1 MNPIILVMALLV
13 ILTYTI
19 GLNLKKEDF
28 LMLIKKPVPV
38 ITGLT
43 GQLLILPLIA
53 VLIAKIFN
61 LDEVFFIGLV
71 LIALCPGGSSSNIF
85 TLIAKGDLALSVS
98 LTALSSV
105 ITLFTLPFFMALCLN
120 TFNQNGMY
128 SSNIDFPLKNILIQN
143 ILLMFIPI
151 LLGVLTKI
159 LFKNGAKKLS
169 RILEKIAFPSLALI
183 ATVFFIKHA
192 KTISSHLDILLVA
205 IVCLVFAA
213 IIISSLLSR
222 VLCQDSKTR
231 RTIVIEVAMQNA
243 AQAIALCVSP
253 FAFNNE
259 IMSIPAIIY
268 ALIMNIILLAYV
280 AMIVR
285 IDKKI
290 QKNCLIQ
297 N

>member
-120 TFNQNGMY
+120 TF
-128 SSNIDFPLKNILIQN
+128 
-143 ILLMFIPI
+143 
-151 LLGVLTKI
+151 
-159 LFKNGAKKLS
+159 NGAKKLS

>member
-53 VLIAKIFN
+53 FLIAKAFN
-61 LDEVFFIGLV
+61 LEEVFFIGLV

-120 TFNQNGMY
+120 IFNKNGLF
-128 SSNIDFPLKNILIQN
+128 SSSIEFPLINILIQN

-151 LLGVLTKI
+151 VLGVLTKI
-159 LFKNGAKKLS
+159 IFKNGAKKLS
-169 RILEKIAFPSLALI
+169 RVLEKIAFPSLALI
-183 ATVFFIKHA
+183 ATMFFIKHA

-205 IVCLVFAA
+205 IITLVFAA
-213 IIISSLLSR
+213 IVVSSLLSR
-222 VLCQDSKTR
+222 ALCQDSKTR

-285 IDKKI
+285 LDKKI
-290 QKNCLIQ
+290 QKTA
-297 N
+297 

>member
-28 LMLIKKPVPV
+28 LMLIKKTVPV

-43 GQLLILPLIA
+43 GQLLILPLVA
-53 VLIAKIFN
+53 FLIAKAFN
-61 LDEVFFIGLV
+61 LEEVFFIGLV

-98 LTALSSV
+98 LTAISSV

-120 TFNQNGMY
+120 IFNKNGVF
-128 SSNIDFPLKNILIQN
+128 SSSIEFPLINILIQN

-151 LLGVLTKI
+151 VLGVLTKI
-159 LFKNGAKKLS
+159 IFKNGAKKLS
-169 RILEKIAFPSLALI
+169 RVLEKIAFPSLALI
-183 ATVFFIKHA
+183 ATMFFIKHA

-205 IVCLVFAA
+205 IITLVFAA
-213 IIISSLLSR
+213 IVVSSLLSR
-222 VLCQDSKTR
+222 ALCQDSKTR

-285 IDKKI
+285 LDKKI
-290 QKNCLIQ
+290 QKTA
-297 N
+297 

>member
-28 LMLIKKPVPV
+28 LMLIKKTVPV

-43 GQLLILPLIA
+43 GQLLILPLVA
-53 VLIAKIFN
+53 FLIAKAFN
-61 LDEVFFIGLV
+61 LEEVFFIGLV

-98 LTALSSV
+98 LTAISSV
-105 ITLFTLPFFMALCLN
+105 ITLFTLPFFMALYLN
-120 TFNQNGMY
+120 IFNKNGVF
-128 SSNIDFPLKNILIQN
+128 SSSIEFPLINILIQN

-151 LLGVLTKI
+151 VLGVLTKI
-159 LFKNGAKKLS
+159 IFKNGAKKIS
-169 RILEKIAFPSLALI
+169 RVLEKIAFPSLALI
-183 ATVFFIKHA
+183 ATMFFIKHA

-205 IVCLVFAA
+205 IITLVFAA
-213 IIISSLLSR
+213 IVVSSLLSR
-222 VLCQDSKTR
+222 ALCQDSKTR

-285 IDKKI
+285 LDKKI
-290 QKNCLIQ
+290 QKTA
-297 N
+297 

>member
-53 VLIAKIFN
+53 FFIAKAFN
-61 LDEVFFIGLV
+61 LEEVFFIGLV

-120 TFNQNGMY
+120 IFNKNGVF
-128 SSNIDFPLKNILIQN
+128 SSSIEFPLINILIQN

-151 LLGVLTKI
+151 VLGVLTKI
-159 LFKNGAKKLS
+159 IFKNGAKKLS
-169 RILEKIAFPSLALI
+169 RVLEKIAFPSLALI
-183 ATVFFIKHA
+183 ATMFFIKHA

-205 IVCLVFAA
+205 IITLVFAA
-213 IIISSLLSR
+213 IVVSSLLSR
-222 VLCQDSKTR
+222 ALCQDSKTR

-290 QKNCLIQ
+290 KKTA
-297 N
+297 

>member
-53 VLIAKIFN
+53 FLIAKAFN
-61 LDEVFFIGLV
+61 LEEVFFIGLV

-105 ITLFTLPFFMALCLN
+105 ITLFTLPFFMALYLN
-120 TFNQNGMY
+120 IFNKNGVF
-128 SSNIDFPLKNILIQN
+128 SSSIEFPLINILIQN

-151 LLGVLTKI
+151 VLGVLTKI
-159 LFKNGAKKLS
+159 IFKNGAKKIS
-169 RILEKIAFPSLALI
+169 RVLEKIAFPSLALI
-183 ATVFFIKHA
+183 ATMFFIKHA

-205 IVCLVFAA
+205 IITLVFAA
-213 IIISSLLSR
+213 IVVSSLLSR
-222 VLCQDSKTR
+222 ALCQDSKTR

-285 IDKKI
+285 LDKKI
-290 QKNCLIQ
+290 QKTA
-297 N
+297 

>member
-53 VLIAKIFN
+53 FLIAKAFN
-61 LDEVFFIGLV
+61 LEEVFFIGLV

-98 LTALSSV
+98 LTAISSV

-120 TFNQNGMY
+120 IFNKNGLF
-128 SSNIDFPLKNILIQN
+128 SSSIEFPLINILIQN

-151 LLGVLTKI
+151 VLGVLTKI
-159 LFKNGAKKLS
+159 IFKNGAKKLS
-169 RILEKIAFPSLALI
+169 RVLEKIAFPSLALI
-183 ATVFFIKHA
+183 ATMFFIKHA

-205 IVCLVFAA
+205 IITLVFAA
-213 IIISSLLSR
+213 IVVSSLLSR
-222 VLCQDSKTR
+222 ALCQDSKTR

-285 IDKKI
+285 LDKKI
-290 QKNCLIQ
+290 QKTA
-297 N
+297 

>member
-28 LMLIKKPVPV
+28 LMLIKKTVPV

-43 GQLLILPLIA
+43 GQLLILPLVA
-53 VLIAKIFN
+53 FLIAKAFN
-61 LDEVFFIGLV
+61 LEEVFFIGLV

-120 TFNQNGMY
+120 IFNKNGVF
-128 SSNIDFPLKNILIQN
+128 SSSIEFPLINILIQN

-151 LLGVLTKI
+151 VLGVLTKI
-159 LFKNGAKKLS
+159 IFKNGAKKIS
-169 RILEKIAFPSLALI
+169 RVLEKIAFPSLALI
-183 ATVFFIKHA
+183 ATMFFIKHA

-205 IVCLVFAA
+205 IITLVFAA
-213 IIISSLLSR
+213 IVVSSLLSR
-222 VLCQDSKTR
+222 ALCQDSKTR

-285 IDKKI
+285 LDKKI
-290 QKNCLIQ
+290 QKTA
-297 N
+297 

>member
-53 VLIAKIFN
+53 FLIAKAFN
-61 LDEVFFIGLV
+61 LEEVFFIGLV

-120 TFNQNGMY
+120 IFNKNGVF
-128 SSNIDFPLKNILIQN
+128 SSSIEFPLINILIQN

-151 LLGVLTKI
+151 VLGVLTKI
-159 LFKNGAKKLS
+159 IFKNGAKKLS
-169 RILEKIAFPSLALI
+169 RVLEKIAFPSLALI
-183 ATVFFIKHA
+183 ATMFFIKHA

-205 IVCLVFAA
+205 IITLVFAA
-213 IIISSLLSR
+213 IVVSSLLSR
-222 VLCQDSKTR
+222 ALCQDSKTR

-290 QKNCLIQ
+290 QKTA
-297 N
+297 

>member
-53 VLIAKIFN
+53 FIIAKTFN
-61 LDEVFFIGLV
+61 LEEVFFIGLV

-105 ITLFTLPFFMALCLN
+105 ITLFTLPFFMALYLN
-120 TFNQNGMY
+120 IFNKNGVF
-128 SSNIDFPLKNILIQN
+128 SSSIEFPLINILIQN

-151 LLGVLTKI
+151 VIGVLTKI
-159 LFKNGAKKLS
+159 IFKNGAKKLS
-169 RILEKIAFPSLALI
+169 RVLEKIAFPSLALI
-183 ATVFFIKHA
+183 ATMFFIKHA

-205 IVCLVFAA
+205 IITLVFAA
-213 IIISSLLSR
+213 IVVSSLLSR
-222 VLCQDSKTR
+222 ALCQDSKTR

-285 IDKKI
+285 LDKKI
-290 QKNCLIQ
+290 QKTA
-297 N
+297 

>member
-28 LMLIKKPVPV
+28 LMLIKKTVPV

-43 GQLLILPLIA
+43 GQLLILPLVA
-53 VLIAKIFN
+53 FLIAKAFN
-61 LDEVFFIGLV
+61 LEEVFFIGLV

-120 TFNQNGMY
+120 IFNKNGLF
-128 SSNIDFPLKNILIQN
+128 SSSIEFPLINILIQN

-151 LLGVLTKI
+151 VLGVLTKI
-159 LFKNGAKKLS
+159 IFKNGAKKLS
-169 RILEKIAFPSLALI
+169 RVLEKIAFPSLALI
-183 ATVFFIKHA
+183 ATMFFIKHA

-205 IVCLVFAA
+205 IITLVFAA
-213 IIISSLLSR
+213 IVVSSLLSR
-222 VLCQDSKTR
+222 ALCQDSKTR

-285 IDKKI
+285 LDKKI
-290 QKNCLIQ
+290 QKTA
-297 N
+297 

>member
-53 VLIAKIFN
+53 FLIAKAFN
-61 LDEVFFIGLV
+61 LEEVFFIGLV

-120 TFNQNGMY
+120 IFNKNGVF
-128 SSNIDFPLKNILIQN
+128 SSSIEFPLINILIQN

-151 LLGVLTKI
+151 LLGVLTKL

-169 RILEKIAFPSLALI
+169 RVLEKIAFPSLALI
-183 ATVFFIKHA
+183 ATMFFIKHA

-222 VLCQDSKTR
+222 VLSQDSKTR
-231 RTIVIEVAMQNA
+231 RTVVIEVAMQNA

-285 IDKKI
+285 IDMKI
-290 QKNCLIQ
+290 QKTA
-297 N
+297 